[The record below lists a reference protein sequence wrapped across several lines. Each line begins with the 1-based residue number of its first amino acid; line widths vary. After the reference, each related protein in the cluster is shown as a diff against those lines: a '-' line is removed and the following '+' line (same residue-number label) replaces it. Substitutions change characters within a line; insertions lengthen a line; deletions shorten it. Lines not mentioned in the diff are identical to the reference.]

1 MIKFT
6 VMFWTKTF
14 RGGIHPDYSKNLTSG
29 KPIEAAPLPKQAVIP
44 LLMHTGAICE
54 PLVKPGDRVL
64 AGQKIGESSKY
75 ISACVHSSIS
85 GTVKAIEPRICFT
98 GAMALSVVIDSDGKD
113 EKITPKIE
121 TDLIEAIKEA
131 GIVGMGGAAFPTHV
145 KLSPPKD
152 KPIEYLIINGA
163 ECEPFLTCDH
173 RIMLEEMEQVLEGIS
188 LAAKLLKVEKVFMGI
203 EGNKQDAID
212 NLKLQT
218 FMASGVEPSNFQ
230 IDHKLQIIKLQT
242 KYPQGGEKQLI
253 KAITGREVPS
263 GGLPYE
269 VGVVVLN
276 VGTCAEIAK
285 SYHTGMPLIKRVV
298 TVTGKY
304 LKEPKNLRVRIGTSF
319 KELIDLCGGVTQGEI
334 KKVISGGPMMGF
346 AVPSLEVPVLKGT
359 SGILVMTE
367 AEARLP
373 EPEYCLR
380 CGKCVDICPQYLLPN
395 YLADYSE
402 KEKFGKC
409 EKFGALDCI
418 ECGACSYV
426 CPSKRNLAQLIKL
439 SKAQIMEKRNKK

>member
-1 MIKFT
+1 MLKFT
-6 VMFWTKTF
+6 VMFWEKTF
-14 RGGIHPDYSKNLTSG
+14 TGGIHPDYSKELSSG
-29 KPIEAAPLPKQAVIP
+29 KPIENAPLPRSVTIP
-44 LLMHTGAICE
+44 LIMHTGAICD
-54 PLVKPGDRVL
+54 PLVKPGDLVK

-75 ISACVHSSIS
+75 ISAAVHASIS
-85 GTVKAIEPRICFT
+85 GTVKAIEPRLCFT
-98 GAMALSVVIDSDGKD
+98 GALALSVVIESDGKN
-113 EKITPKIE
+113 EAIMPAIE
-121 TDLIEAIKEA
+121 PDVLKAIKEA

-152 KPIEYLIINGA
+152 KPIEYLLINGA

-173 RIMLEEMEQVLEGIS
+173 RIMLEETELVLEGIS
-188 LAAKLLKVEKVFMGI
+188 LAAKLLKVEKVFIGI
-203 EGNKQDAID
+203 EGNKQDVID
-212 NLKLQT
+212 NFKLQT
-218 FMASGVEPSNFQ
+218 SNFKT
-230 IDHKLQIIKLQT
+230 DHKLQIVKLET

-276 VGTCAEIAK
+276 VGTCAQIAK
-285 SYHTGMPLIKRVV
+285 TLHTGMPLIERVV

-304 LKEPKNLRVRIGTSF
+304 LKEPKNLRVKIGTSF
-319 KELIDLCGGVTQGEI
+319 KELIEFCGGVTQGEI
-334 KKVISGGPMMGF
+334 KKVISGGPMMGI
-346 AVPSLEVPVLKGT
+346 AVPSLDVPVVKGT
-359 SGILVMTE
+359 SGILVMIE
-367 AEARLP
+367 EEARLP

-402 KEKFGKC
+402 KEKFEKC

-426 CPSKRNLAQLIKL
+426 CASKRNLAQLIKL
-439 SKAQIMEKRNKK
+439 AKAEIIKQRITK